1 MSGIHPVIMD
11 NISLYEKKI
20 PLIETFLVINF
31 LNNTACKIPHRGI

>member
-20 PLIETFLVINF
+20 SLIETFFGNKF
-31 LNNTACKIPHRGI
+31 SQ